1 MSLKNLHKLRLQAVP
16 PSLPLSGAAGT
27 RASASNDPAP
37 GDVVRRGVA
46 TGAHCIRD
54 PSGLICR
61 RIAALLLCASAS
73 FIHRGPPVAPVRPL
87 PIIQSLPGVSYSTDN
102 SPSFVDSV
110 GGSYLVPARRGSS
123 RVSALP
129 PQVPLSPHALMTT
142 AVYHRHVPVSLHCWP
157 RGTD

>member
-1 MSLKNLHKLRLQAVP
+1 MRLAGCPAGGRERPPPTIFFMMDQLCMSLKNLHKLCLQAIP
-16 PSLPLSGAAGT
+16 PSLPHSGAAGT

-54 PSGLICR
+54 PSGLTCR
-61 RIAALLLCASAS
+61 RIAALLLCASTS

-87 PIIQSLPGVSYSTDN
+87 PIFQSLPGVSYSTDS

-110 GGSYLVPARRGSS
+110 GGSYLLPARRGSS
-123 RVSALP
+123 RVA
-129 PQVPLSPHALMTT
+129 A
-142 AVYHRHVPVSLHCWP
+142 
-157 RGTD
+157 